1 MPQKENKQYNKNQ
14 PADYDPKE
22 KFNKAFEMNIA
33 ETKSNVVRK
42 GKSSIAQIGILH
54 ILNQMKNPLTNI
66 MLCLEMIENNQQDID
81 NEGKDCHEIIKTS
94 SKALESSIRDL
105 IKSFNDLG
113 ISVQLGED
121 RSVI

>member
-1 MPQKENKQYNKNQ
+1 MPKEENKHYNKELSAHHNS
-14 PADYDPKE
+14 KE
-22 KFNKAFEMNIA
+22 KFNKAFEKNIIA
-33 ETKSNVVRK
+33 AKSNVVRK

-66 MLCLEMIENNQQDID
+66 MLCLEMIENNQQNID
-81 NEGKDCHEIIKTS
+81 NEGKDCHEIIKSS

>member
-1 MPQKENKQYNKNQ
+1 MPHQQNKHYDKEQYG
-14 PADYDPKE
+14 AFDPKQ
-22 KFNKAFEMNIA
+22 KFSKAFEKNIIA
-33 ETKSNVVRK
+33 PKSNVVRK

-66 MLCLEMIENNQQDID
+66 MLCLEMIENNEQDID